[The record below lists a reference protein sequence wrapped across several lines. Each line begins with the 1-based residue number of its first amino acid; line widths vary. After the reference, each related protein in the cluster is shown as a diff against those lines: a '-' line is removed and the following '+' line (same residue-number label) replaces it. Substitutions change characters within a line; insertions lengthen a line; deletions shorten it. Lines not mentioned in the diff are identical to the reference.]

1 MSRIQ
6 RLFQLAIFIAL
17 FLFTA
22 HVMKTMGF
30 VRREGFY
37 QTTAAAEEGMPWW
50 QILLIVLAVVGAVG
64 GVVYW
69 FWKSRAPVYNN
80 GSYRN
85 NAAAY

>member
-30 VRREGFY
+30 ARREGFY
-37 QTTAAAEEGMPWW
+37 QTTAAAEEGLSGWA
-50 QILLIVLAVVGAVG
+50 IAGIVFAVLTVVGG
-64 GVVYW
+64 GLYW

-85 NAAAY
+85 NAAY